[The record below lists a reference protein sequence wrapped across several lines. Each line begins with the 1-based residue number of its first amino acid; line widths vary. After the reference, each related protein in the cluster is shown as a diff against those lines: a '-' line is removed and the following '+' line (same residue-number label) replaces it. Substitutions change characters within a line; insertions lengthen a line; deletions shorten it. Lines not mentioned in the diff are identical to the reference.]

1 MRLGAGREETEIAD
15 EERMLAR
22 LGDALGAER
31 LESEL
36 AAGAAMS
43 LQEAIDLAL
52 GRSTSG

>member
-1 MRLGAGREETEIAD
+1 
-15 EERMLAR
+15 MLAR
-22 LGDALGAER
+22 LRDALGVER